1 MSLLSE
7 HIINPKNLNNLLAKL
22 IENNAS
28 EKELQWLDSQ
38 NIKDNKALQKTFV
51 LIPRFISKKE
61 VEIVFEKSVTTK
73 PKYGMPKITVANR
86 NTDSIESERRPH
98 QTWTLD
104 RVVRVLLLT
113 NVQNKSEEEYCQTI
127 ETLFETAEINEAVAL
142 YTALPYL
149 QYPEKW
155 LYRATEAV
163 RSNMGSVFDAI
174 AFQNPYPAKY
184 FSEAAWNQ
192 LILKC
197 IFNDKPIHFIT
208 GLEERANQ
216 NLANILSDFAHERWA
231 AHRTIPPQVWR
242 LVSKF
247 ITPTILEDIS
257 KLFDSENIQNQQA
270 AVLVCQESDSSE
282 AKNLLIIKQEQLAF
296 DIDKL
301 TWVDLEG

>member
-1 MSLLSE
+1 M
-7 HIINPKNLNNLLAKL
+7 NNLLAHI
-22 IENNAS
+22 IEINAS
-28 EKELQWLDSQ
+28 EKELKWLDAQ

-51 LIPRFISKKE
+51 LTPRFISKKE
-61 VEIVFEKSVTTK
+61 VEIVLQKPVATK
-73 PKYGMPKITVANR
+73 PKYGTPKTIPPNR
-86 NTDSIESERRPH
+86 NADCTER
-98 QTWTLD
+98 QIWTLD

-113 NVQNKSEEEYCQTI
+113 NIQNKSEQEYCQTI

-163 RSNMGSVFDAI
+163 RSNMGPVFDAI
-174 AFQNPYPAKY
+174 AFHNPYPAKN

-197 IFNDKPIHFIT
+197 IFNDKPINLIS
-208 GLEERANQ
+208 GLNERANQ
-216 NLANILSDFAHERWA
+216 VLANILSDFAHERWA
-231 AHRTIPPQVWR
+231 AHRTIPPQAWR

-247 ITPTILEDIS
+247 ITPTILEDIN

-270 AVLVCQESDSSE
+270 ATLVCQESNNQS
-282 AKNLLIIKQEQLAF
+282 AKELLIIKQVDLAF
-296 DIDKL
+296 DITQL
-301 TWVDLEG
+301 TWKDLED

>member
-1 MSLLSE
+1 
-7 HIINPKNLNNLLAKL
+7 LNNLLAQL
-22 IENNAS
+22 IEINAS

-51 LIPRFISKKE
+51 LTPRFISKKE
-61 VEIVFEKSVTTK
+61 VEVVLEKPVVTK
-73 PKYGMPKITVANR
+73 PKYGTPKTKAQNP
-86 NTDSIESERRPH
+86 EH
-98 QTWTLD
+98 QDTNLKIRTWTLD
-104 RVVRVLLLT
+104 RAVRVLLLSNIQNT
-113 NVQNKSEEEYCQTI
+113 NEDDYCQTI

-142 YTALPYL
+142 YTALPFL

-163 RSNMGSVFDAI
+163 RSNMGPVFDAI
-174 AFQNPYPAKY
+174 AFHNPYPAKY

-192 LILKC
+192 LVLKC
-197 IFNDKPIHFIT
+197 IFNDKPINLIE
-208 GLEERANQ
+208 GLDKRANQ

-270 AVLVCQESDSSE
+270 ATLVCKETDNQE
-282 AKNLLIIKQEQLAF
+282 AKDLLVIKKDNLAF
-296 DIDKL
+296 DINGLSWK
-301 TWVDLEG
+301 DLEG

>member
-1 MSLLSE
+1 M
-7 HIINPKNLNNLLAKL
+7 NNLLAHI
-22 IENNAS
+22 IEINAN
-28 EKELQWLDSQ
+28 EKELQWLDNQ
-38 NIKDNKALQKTFV
+38 DIKDNKALQKTFV
-51 LIPRFISKKE
+51 LTPRFISKKE
-61 VEIVFEKSVTTK
+61 VEIVFEKPVTAK
-73 PKYGMPKITVANR
+73 PKYGMPKITVVNR
-86 NTDSIESERRPH
+86 NTDTIESERRPN

-113 NVQNKSEEEYCQTI
+113 NVQNESEEEYCQTI

-184 FSEAAWNQ
+184 FSESAWNQ
-192 LILKC
+192 LVLKC
-197 IFNDKPIHFIT
+197 IFNDKSIHLIT

-247 ITPTILEDIS
+247 ITPTILEDLT
-257 KLFDSENIQNQQA
+257 KLFESENIQNQKA
-270 AVLVCQESDSSE
+270 AALVCKESNNQE
-282 AKNLLIIKQEQLAF
+282 AKDLLVIKKENLTFELNDLS
-296 DIDKL
+296 
-301 TWVDLEG
+301 WRDLEE

>member
-1 MSLLSE
+1 
-7 HIINPKNLNNLLAKL
+7 LNNLLAHI
-22 IENNAS
+22 IEINAS

-51 LIPRFISKKE
+51 LTPRFVSKKE
-61 VEIVFEKSVTTK
+61 VEVVLENPITPK
-73 PKYGMPKITVANR
+73 PKYGTPKTKTSNIKKQ
-86 NTDSIESERRPH
+86 I
-98 QTWTLD
+98 WTLD
-104 RVVRVLLLT
+104 RLVRVLLLS
-113 NVQNKSEEEYCQTI
+113 NVQNTTEDDYCQTI

-142 YTALPYL
+142 YSALPFL

-174 AFQNPYPAKY
+174 AFHNSYPAKY
-184 FSEAAWNQ
+184 FSESAWNQ
-192 LILKC
+192 LVLKC
-197 IFNDKPIHFIT
+197 IFNDKPINLIE
-208 GLEERANQ
+208 GLDERANQ

-231 AHRTIPPQVWR
+231 AHRSIPPQVWR

-270 AVLVCQESDSSE
+270 AVLVCKETDNQE
-282 AKNLLIIKQEQLAF
+282 AQKLLVIKQKNLAF
-296 DIDKL
+296 DINGLSWK
-301 TWVDLEG
+301 DLEG

>member
-1 MSLLSE
+1 M
-7 HIINPKNLNNLLAKL
+7 NNLLTQI
-22 IENNAS
+22 IEINAS

-38 NIKDNKALQKTFV
+38 NIKDNKSLQKTFV
-51 LIPRFISKKE
+51 LTPRFISKKE
-61 VEIVFEKSVTTK
+61 VEIVLQKTVTTK
-73 PKYGMPKITVANR
+73 PKYGNLKPN
-86 NTDSIESERRPH
+86 IESERRPH
-98 QTWTLD
+98 QTSNIKKQTWTLD

-113 NVQNKSEEEYCQTI
+113 NVQNESEEEYCQTI

-163 RSNMGSVFDAI
+163 RSNVGLVFDAL

-184 FSEAAWNQ
+184 FSESAWNQ
-192 LILKC
+192 LVLKS
-197 IFNDKPIHFIT
+197 IFNDKPIHLIT

-270 AVLVCQESDSSE
+270 AVLVCQETDNQK
-282 AKNLLIIKQEQLAF
+282 AKDLLVIKKENLTF

>member
-1 MSLLSE
+1 M
-7 HIINPKNLNNLLAKL
+7 HIINPKPLNNLLAQL
-22 IENNAS
+22 IEINAS

-38 NIKDNKALQKTFV
+38 DIKDNKALQKTFV
-51 LIPRFISKKE
+51 LTPKFISKKE
-61 VEIVFEKSVTTK
+61 VEIVFEKPATHK
-73 PKYGMPKITVANR
+73 PKYGTQKPN
-86 NTDSIESERRPH
+86 SEQRTSNNEHR
-98 QTWTLD
+98 TWTLD
-104 RVVRVLLLT
+104 RAVRVLLLT
-113 NVQNKSEEEYCQTI
+113 NVQNESQEDYCQTI

-163 RSNMGSVFDAI
+163 RSNIGPVFDAL

-184 FSEAAWNQ
+184 FSESAWNQ
-192 LILKC
+192 LVLKC
-197 IFNDKPIHFIT
+197 IFNDKPIHLIK

-216 NLANILSDFAHERWA
+216 NLADTLSDFAHERWA
-231 AHRTIPPQVWR
+231 AHRTIPPQVWQ

-247 ITPTILEDIS
+247 ITPTILEDIT

-270 AVLVCQESDSSE
+270 AVLVCKETDNQT
-282 AKNLLIIKQEQLAF
+282 AKDLLVIKKGNLAF

-301 TWVDLEG
+301 SWTDLAG

>member
-1 MSLLSE
+1 LT
-7 HIINPKNLNNLLAKL
+7 NLLAQL
-22 IENNAS
+22 IEINAS

-51 LIPRFISKKE
+51 LTPRFISKKE
-61 VEIVFEKSVTTK
+61 VEIILEKPVVTK
-73 PKYGMPKITVANR
+73 PKYGTPKSKVQKT
-86 NTDSIESERRPH
+86 ESERQPH
-98 QTWTLD
+98 LTPSIEHRTWTLD
-104 RVVRVLLLT
+104 RVVRVLLLS
-113 NVQNKSEEEYCQTI
+113 NIQNNSEEDYCQTI

-163 RSNMGSVFDAI
+163 RSNMGSVFDAL

-192 LILKC
+192 LVLKC
-197 IFNDKPIHFIT
+197 IFNDKPINLIE
-208 GLEERANQ
+208 GLNERANQ

-247 ITPTILEDIS
+247 ITPTILEDIH

-270 AVLVCQESDSSE
+270 AILVCKESNNQE
-282 AKNLLIIKQEQLAF
+282 AKDLLVIKQKDLAF
-296 DIDKL
+296 DINELSWK
-301 TWVDLEG
+301 DLETL

>member
-1 MSLLSE
+1 
-7 HIINPKNLNNLLAKL
+7 LNNLLAQL
-22 IENNAS
+22 IEINAS

-51 LIPRFISKKE
+51 ITPRFISKKE
-61 VEIVFEKSVTTK
+61 VEIIVKKNITTK
-73 PKYGMPKITVANR
+73 PKYGTAKITTANR
-86 NTDSIESERRPH
+86 NTDGTESERRPK
-98 QTWTLD
+98 QIWTLD

-113 NVQNKSEEEYCQTI
+113 NVQNTSEEDYCQTI

-163 RSNMGSVFDAI
+163 RSNIGSVFDAI
-174 AFQNPYPAKY
+174 AFHNSYPAKH
-184 FSEAAWNQ
+184 FSESAWNQ
-192 LILKC
+192 LVLKC
-197 IFNDKPIHFIT
+197 IFNDKPIHLIKD
-208 GLEERANQ
+208 LDERANQ

-242 LVSKF
+242 LVSNF
-247 ITPTILEDIS
+247 ITPTILEDIF

-270 AVLVCQESDSSE
+270 AALVCKESNNQE
-282 AKNLLIIKQEQLAF
+282 AKDLLVIKKMDLTF
-296 DIDKL
+296 DIEKL
-301 TWVDLEG
+301 SWKDLEG

>member
-1 MSLLSE
+1 
-7 HIINPKNLNNLLAKL
+7 LNNLLAQL
-22 IENNAS
+22 IEINAS

-51 LIPRFISKKE
+51 LTPRFISKKE
-61 VEIVFEKSVTTK
+61 VEVVLEKPIATK
-73 PKYGMPKITVANR
+73 PKYGTPKTKALNPEHQTSNR
-86 NTDSIESERRPH
+86 NADRNEH

-104 RVVRVLLLT
+104 RAVRVLLLS
-113 NVQNKSEEEYCQTI
+113 NVQNTNEDDYCQTI

-142 YTALPYL
+142 YSALPFL

-155 LYRATEAV
+155 LFRATEAV
-163 RSNMGSVFDAI
+163 RSNIGPVFDAI
-174 AFQNPYPAKY
+174 AFQNPYPAKH

-192 LILKC
+192 LVLKC
-197 IFNDKPIHFIT
+197 IFNDKPINLIE
-208 GLEERANQ
+208 GLDNRANQ

-270 AVLVCQESDSSE
+270 AVLVCQQTDNQE
-282 AKNLLIIKQEQLAF
+282 AKNLLVIKKDNLAF
-296 DIDKL
+296 DINGLSWK
-301 TWVDLEG
+301 DLEG